1 MKLKE
6 GKMERS
12 GEAKPLEAIWQAYK
26 EAVKAEGSNRAQA
39 LYQEMVW
46 PRLLALWK
54 TEPRVRPM
62 QKEFRVS
69 IHTLGTSPEA
79 TILAILGAGA
89 EKVYVL
95 HTAESER
102 YLEQIRKDTGKEI
115 YPIRIDKSNVARIYE
130 EVHRLLKEIA
140 QGGGTLKAVS
150 QGEETPVAL
159 DITSGTKAMSAGLAA
174 AGFFFQRFYKNLK
187 VVYVD
192 NEEYDT
198 ELRRPR
204 AGSEALFLLP
214 NPHEVV
220 GEVDAF
226 FARELYSNRDFSGA
240 ADYFKRLVGKTN
252 QLKYALYN
260 TLCEMYAN
268 WWALDFKN
276 ASKQGEGLLNQLG
289 KDSNL
294 NHPLARHMGRLQKQV
309 DLLREADAFV
319 SSKDL
324 GRSKGVLGVVAT
336 LLRLSEEEKRPFLK
350 ALYAYRAL
358 ELLLQERLYRLHGR
372 RADEPNLSPG
382 ERKKLQAELSSIL
395 SEEARVGKRLGLL
408 DLFAFLRVLG
418 DPLLKGESLEEVQGL
433 SGAVQARNASL
444 LIHGLEVPSEKQ
456 VDIILKKAKRLRQE
470 LERQVRFQP
479 DLEPIDLEF

>member
-1 MKLKE
+1 
-6 GKMERS
+6 MERS
-12 GEAKPLEAIWQAYK
+12 GEVKSLEAIWQAYK

-46 PRLLALWK
+46 PHLLALWK
-54 TEPRVRPM
+54 AEPMVYPM
-62 QKEFRVS
+62 PREFRVS

-79 TILAILGAGA
+79 TILAILGTRA

-102 YLEQIRKDTGKEI
+102 YLDQIRRDTGKEI
-115 YPIRIDKSNVARIYE
+115 YPIRINKSEVTKIYE

-140 QGGGTLKAVS
+140 QGGGTLKEVA
-150 QGEETPVAL
+150 QGVETPVAL

-174 AGFFFQRFYKNLK
+174 AGFFFQRFYKNVR

-204 AGSEALFLLP
+204 AGSETLILLP

-226 FARELYSNRDFSGA
+226 FARELYDKRDFSGA
-240 ADYFKRLVGKTN
+240 ASYFKGLVDKTN
-252 QLKYALYN
+252 QRKYTLYA

-268 WWALDFKN
+268 WWALDFKE
-276 ASKQGEGLLNQLG
+276 ALEKGKGLLNQLE

-294 NHPLARHMGRLQKQV
+294 THPLARHAGRLQRQV
-309 DLLREADAFV
+309 ELLEEAGAFV
-319 SSKDL
+319 SRKDL

-336 LLRLSEEEKRPFLK
+336 LLRLSEEEKRPVLK

-358 ELLLQERLYRLHGR
+358 ELLLQERLYRLFGR
-372 RADEPNLSPG
+372 RADEPNLSPE
-382 ERKKLQAELSSIL
+382 EREALQAELFRIL
-395 SEEARVGKRLGLL
+395 SREARVEERLGLL
-408 DLFAFLRVLG
+408 HLVAFLRVLG
-418 DPLLKGESLEEVQGL
+418 DPLLKGESLKEVQDL
-433 SGAVQARNASL
+433 SGVIQARNTSL
-444 LIHGLEVPSEKQ
+444 LIHGLDVPSDKQ
-456 VDIILKKAKRLRQE
+456 VAIILKKAKKLRQD
-470 LERQVRFQP
+470 LENQVRFQP
-479 DLEPIDLEF
+479 DLEPIGLVF

>member
-1 MKLKE
+1 
-6 GKMERS
+6 MERS
-12 GEAKPLEAIWQAYK
+12 GEVKSLEAIWQAYK

-46 PRLLALWK
+46 PHLLALWK
-54 TEPRVRPM
+54 AEPKVYPTPR
-62 QKEFRVS
+62 EFRVS

-79 TILAILGAGA
+79 TILAILGTRA

-102 YLEQIRKDTGKEI
+102 YLDRIRRDTGKEI
-115 YPIRIDKSNVARIYE
+115 YPIRINKSEVTKIYE

-140 QGGGTLKAVS
+140 QGV
-150 QGEETPVAL
+150 ETPVAL

-174 AGFFFQRFYKNLK
+174 AGFFFQRFYKNVR

-204 AGSEALFLLP
+204 AGSETLILLP

-226 FARELYSNRDFSGA
+226 FARELYDKRDFSGA
-240 ADYFKRLVGKTN
+240 AGYFDGLVDKTS
-252 QLKYALYN
+252 QRKYTLYA

-268 WWALDFKN
+268 WWALDFKE
-276 ASKQGEGLLNQLG
+276 ALKKGKGLLNQLE

-294 NHPLARHMGRLQKQV
+294 SHPLARHVGRLQRQV
-309 DLLREADAFV
+309 ELLREAEAFV

-336 LLRLSEEEKRPFLK
+336 LLRLSEEEKRPVLK

-358 ELLLQERLYRLHGR
+358 ELLLQERLYRLFGR
-372 RADEPNLSPG
+372 RADEPNLSPE
-382 ERKKLQAELSSIL
+382 EREALQAELFRIL
-395 SEEARVGKRLGLL
+395 SREARVEERLGLL
-408 DLFAFLRVLG
+408 HLVAFLRVLG
-418 DPLLKGESLEEVQGL
+418 DPLLKLEEVQDL
-433 SGAVQARNASL
+433 SGVIQARNTSL
-444 LIHGLEVPSEKQ
+444 LIHGLDVPSDKQ
-456 VDIILKKAKRLRQE
+456 VDIILKKAKKLRQD
-470 LERQVRFQP
+470 LENQVRFQP
-479 DLEPIDLEF
+479 DLEPIGLVF

>member
-1 MKLKE
+1 ME
-6 GKMERS
+6 GS

-26 EAVKAEGSNRAQA
+26 EAVKAQGSNRAQA
-39 LYQEMVW
+39 LYREMVW
-46 PRLLALWK
+46 PHLLDLWK
-54 TEPRVRPM
+54 SEPRVRPRPE
-62 QKEFRVS
+62 EFRVS

-79 TILAILGAGA
+79 TILAILGTKAK
-89 EKVYVL
+89 KVYVL

-115 YPIRIDKSNVARIYE
+115 YPIRIDKSDVARIYE

-140 QGGGTLKAVS
+140 QGSGAFKELS
-150 QGEETPVAL
+150 QGMQTPVAL

-174 AGFFFQRFYKNLK
+174 AGFFFQRFYANVR

-204 AGSEALFLLP
+204 AGSEVLILLP

-220 GEVDAF
+220 GEVDVF
-226 FARELYSNRDFSGA
+226 FARELYLKRDFSGA
-240 ADYFKRLVGKTN
+240 AGYFKGLVSKTN
-252 QLKYALYN
+252 QLKYTLYN

-276 ASKQGEGLLNQLG
+276 ALKQGESLLNQLG
-289 KDSNL
+289 KDANL
-294 NHPLARHMGRLQKQV
+294 NHPLAQHMVRLQKQV
-309 DLLREADAFV
+309 DLLREAEAFV
-319 SSKDL
+319 SKKDL
-324 GRSKGVLGVVAT
+324 GGSKGVLGVVAT

-350 ALYAYRAL
+350 VLYVYRAL
-358 ELLLQERLYRLHGR
+358 ELLLQERLYRLYGR
-372 RADEPNLSPG
+372 KADEPNLSPK
-382 ERKKLQAELSSIL
+382 EQEDLQAELARIL
-395 SEEARVGKRLGLL
+395 SEEPRVDKRLGLL
-408 DLFAFLRVLG
+408 HLVAFLRVLG
-418 DPLLKGESLEEVQGL
+418 DPLLKGESLEEVKAL
-433 SGAVQARNASL
+433 SGVVQARNNSL

-470 LERQVRFQP
+470 LESQVRFQP